1 MKIKMKMRGEEGD
14 GDGKRWEEMS
24 WGEESNFVPCEVTRK
39 KNRMRGERRGEE
51 TRDVDRHP
59 GNKRKFEGKVKMR

>member
-24 WGEESNFVPCEVTRK
+24 WGEESNFVPCEVTK
-39 KNRMRGERRGEE
+39 KKIE
-51 TRDVDRHP
+51 
-59 GNKRKFEGKVKMR
+59 